1 MEIITR
7 ESSTCMDFSD
17 ALRAL
22 KDGKKLQRI
31 GWNGSNMYVVMQKG
45 YPQGIPCNKQTAEA
59 WGINEGDKFV
69 CRPYLQI
76 RNPDD
81 SHSMWVPS
89 VGDILADDWVTVDIL
104 ALDSTNDKTVDEW
117 TELLENDE
125 YKNREEFGFMEMLK
139 VIGEGYAVTRKGWI
153 GCGNILELC
162 VYDSF
167 MTKSVRKSLQDL
179 YDPNKGDYG
188 LSHYLCISNL
198 ANPWD
203 VKSTTFNPLIHD
215 VMSGDWIKVRKIR

>member
-7 ESSTCMDFSD
+7 EASTCMDFSD

-59 WGINEGDKFV
+59 WGINEGDNFI

-89 VGDILADDWVTVDIL
+89 VGDILADDWVTVDIFMEES
-104 ALDSTNDKTVDEW
+104 STNCIQTPLDDVWNTM
-117 TELLENDE
+117 LLNDR
-125 YKNREEFGFMEMLK
+125 YKSYTEFGFIEMLNRLADK
-139 VIGEGYAVTRKGWI
+139 NVVVTRKGWI
-153 GCGNILELC
+153 NSGNRLE
-162 VYDSF
+162 V
-167 MTKSVRKSLQDL
+167 SVAVLGYVSRHSLAEK
-179 YDPNKGDYG
+179 YDPNKGDFG
-188 LSHYLCISNL
+188 IGNALKITN
-198 ANPWD
+198 AETDDRKN
-203 VKSTTFNPLIHD
+203 TTYHPTIHD
-215 VMSGDWIKVRKIR
+215 VMCGDWIIVR